1 MEYIRK
7 RWLGAKGWELG
18 RDRWGRGTGPTF
30 EAVAEDLL

>member
-1 MEYIRK
+1 M

-18 RDRWGRGTGPTF
+18 RDHWRRDPGPTF